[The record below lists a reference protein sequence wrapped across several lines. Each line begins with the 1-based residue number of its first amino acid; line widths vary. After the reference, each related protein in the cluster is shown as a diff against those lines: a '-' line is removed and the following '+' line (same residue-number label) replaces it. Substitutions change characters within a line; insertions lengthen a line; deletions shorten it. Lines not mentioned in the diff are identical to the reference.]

1 MSTERTKT
9 GETTA
14 GGAEQTED
22 EVRDKGAAARRPGRP
37 AKGAG
42 KKPPRA
48 KRREDPDEEPEGGR
62 MSLLSHLKELRRRLI
77 ICIVM
82 FLAGVIVCLSQAEW
96 FTNLLLSRGTNF
108 SFVYITPAELMMTYI
123 RVAAAGG
130 IVVAVPV
137 IVYQVWRFVR
147 PGLRRR
153 ENLAFGLIM
162 TVGLVLFGLGAA
174 FAFLIVLPLLLAFFA
189 RLNTSG
195 TVTAMVSVQEYV
207 AYVVNTMITFGVVFE
222 TPMAILALIGTGLV
236 KPKTLR
242 KNFKYAVLVILIVAA
257 VITPP
262 DVVSQLLI
270 AAPLMIL
277 FYGSILAGQLIFRRK
292 LKEAEELENG

>member
-1 MSTERTKT
+1 MDYTVYFADKAVVFTAKT
-9 GETTA
+9 PGEGWYAVTPA
-14 GGAEQTED
+14 PDGGIS
-22 EVRDKGAAARRPGRP
+22 
-37 AKGAG
+37 
-42 KKPPRA
+42 RA
-48 KRREDPDEEPEGGR
+48 KVTKILESYNSVAVLSPDPEAA
-62 MSLLSHLKELRRRLI
+62 
-77 ICIVM
+77 
-82 FLAGVIVCLSQAEW
+82 FAAFAAE
-96 FTNLLLSRGTNF
+96 FTS
-108 SFVYITPAELMMTYI
+108 VE
-123 RVAAAGG
+123 AAGG